1 MSSKNQDIFQDSPL
15 KDSIRAKID
24 NSFTAIPDT
33 KPLQGGGQDKAAKGN
48 AKAPG
53 KGAAAARYV
62 IGAIGLI
69 LVLGLYM
76 ASAMLLSDTLMPAWL
91 PWVIAVP
98 VALATGLPCGQ
109 WWHVVTGCWK
119 RWVNM
124 TVHVLVVTAVL
135 AFSFVL
141 ANDRGAKGE
150 PVKTEVTVERLYRE
164 TRHHTKRVSRRHYAQ
179 GPAYYVY
186 FATVRFADGQTRNC
200 SISKEL
206 HDKLTAS
213 QAATVETREGLFGYD
228 VYDPKTLSQPGM
240 DKKKK
245 KSRRTRY
252 VGPRPR

>member
-91 PWVIAVP
+91 PGVIAVP

-124 TVHVLVVTAVL
+124 TVHVVVVTAVL

-164 TRHHTKRVSRRHYAQ
+164 TRHHTKGVAPPLCAGTRLLRIFRHRTLCRRTDPQLQHIQRAARQ
-179 GPAYYVY
+179 AHRRAGGDGRDTRG
-186 FATVRFADGQTRNC
+186 TVR
-200 SISKEL
+200 I
-206 HDKLTAS
+206 
-213 QAATVETREGLFGYD
+213 
-228 VYDPKTLSQPGM
+228 
-240 DKKKK
+240 
-245 KSRRTRY
+245 
-252 VGPRPR
+252 